1 MERSQGSPLL
11 FSSGV
16 IKYMS
21 KRLSD
26 IETSCRHFDEAIKY
40 LKYLLEEVESYK
52 QSGEIVDEW
61 LVKKVSD
68 YIKNAEYSIEIGR
81 DINGQLRD
89 TCSDIADEK
98 QKEINE
104 LESRIEDLE
113 KDHEEEIDKLNNKI
127 EELEDLL
134 PTQPQE

>member
-1 MERSQGSPLL
+1 
-11 FSSGV
+11 
-16 IKYMS
+16 MS

-26 IETSCRHFDEAIKY
+26 IETSCKHFDNAIGY
-40 LKYLLEEVESYK
+40 LKELLEGVKSYK
-52 QSGEIVDEW
+52 ESGEPVDEW
-61 LVKKVSD
+61 LIKNVSD
-68 YIKNAEYSIEIGR
+68 YIKDAEYSIEIGR

-134 PTQPQE
+134 PTQPQDK